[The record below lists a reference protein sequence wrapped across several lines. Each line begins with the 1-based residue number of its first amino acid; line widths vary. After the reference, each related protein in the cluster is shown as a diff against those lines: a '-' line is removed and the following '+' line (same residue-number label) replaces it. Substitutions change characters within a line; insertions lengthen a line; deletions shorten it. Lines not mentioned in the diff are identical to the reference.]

1 MEADRQAYSPFRE
14 SSSVALQSSTDLEGL
29 KMVTMVRRP
38 AAQEHSVAHVQLASR
53 ISAVMKFG
61 VGADDDSAASSRS
74 GGPVSVSI
82 TETDFVPESHNA
94 RRSNWGG
101 SFDKFTDDNKTFYH
115 DADAVNSVWQHKQI
129 SLDKNTF
136 QIELQCMYAQTI
148 NISSPVQEET
158 IEREDPS
165 RASVQWYRQARF
177 GG

>member
-1 MEADRQAYSPFRE
+1 
-14 SSSVALQSSTDLEGL
+14 
-29 KMVTMVRRP
+29 MVTMDRRP
-38 AAQEHSVAHVQLASR
+38 AAQEHFVAHVQLASR
-53 ISAVMKFG
+53 ISAIMKFG
-61 VGADDDSAASSRS
+61 VGADDDSVVSSRS

-148 NISSPVQEET
+148 NTSSPVQEET